1 MWINGWCGT
10 RDGKMGMG
18 WTGFWEN
25 GIDNNDENANMDLLL
40 LTVCL

>member
-10 RDGKMGMG
+10 RDRNMGMG
-18 WTGFWEN
+18 WNGLREN
-25 GIDNNDENANMDLLL
+25 DIDNDDENANMDLLL